1 MANLPGRIVVPSSAA
16 QIRDDF
22 LADVRLAAIAAGVT
36 NPPVQP
42 LTDWYVLGTGLA
54 NMNLVLYANISIA
67 ADQQSDLTATGE
79 QLDKIRASL
88 GLPVV
93 ESAPSSGNLTLTTTG
108 AAVNIPD
115 GTQFVLPNGLRGKS
129 DGAKLMP
136 ATVNPELRVVTIDKG
151 SKTRFPAGSK
161 VKLVSPPPGVYVDAK
176 VSAYV
181 PLSGGVDDE
190 NDARKRDRIL
200 NHRQNP
206 PAGGNWGQLREE
218 ALNALATLQTAF
230 VFPALGG
237 PASVKVV
244 LVKGFDRAALDWSRT
259 LTLTSTQLVRQA
271 IQSFDPSQDEV
282 VVQSVA
288 SQPVDAAVLVKIP
301 DASVSGGD
309 GSGWTDA
316 TPWPSITGF
325 VYARISVVTDSSH
338 ITSDAG
344 TAVSPI
350 AGQTHIAWWSS
361 VDQKFST
368 RLITA
373 VAGGAGAWV
382 LTLDSPITDSLGNN
396 PIVGEY
402 LSPAAT
408 NLTNYGEAWLNALEA
423 MGPGENT
430 AAAYLLPRA
439 LRHPYQSASWPSALN
454 ITQLMALRTAG
465 PEITD
470 AAWSYR
476 SVSAPTVPATIDL
489 APNVLTPRHFGVY
502 QL

>member
-1 MANLPGRIVVPSSAA
+1 MANVPGRIVVPTGAA

-22 LADVRLAAIAAGVT
+22 LADVRLAAIDAGVT
-36 NPPVQP
+36 NPPVTP
-42 LTDWYVLGTGLA
+42 GSDWFVLGTGLA
-54 NMNLVLYANISIA
+54 NINLVLYANISIN
-67 ADQQSDLTATGE
+67 ADQQNELTATGD
-79 QLDKIRASL
+79 QLDQIRAAL

-93 ESAPSSGNLTLTTTG
+93 SPSPSSGNLTLTTTG
-108 AAVNIPD
+108 VAVTIPD
-115 GTQFVLPNGLRGKS
+115 GTQFVLPNGLLGKS
-129 DGAKLMP
+129 DGPQLMP
-136 ATVNPELRVVTIDKG
+136 ARTDPDLRVVTIGVG
-151 SKTRFPAGSK
+151 SKTVFPAGTK

-176 VSAYV
+176 VSAAR
-181 PLSGGVDDE
+181 PLSGGQDKESDG
-190 NDARKRDRIL
+190 RKRGRIL

-206 PAGGNWGQLREE
+206 PAGGNWGMLVEN
-218 ALNALATLQTAF
+218 AMNALATLQQPF
-230 VFPALGG
+230 VFPSLGG
-237 PASVKVV
+237 PSSCKVV

-259 LTLTSTQLVRQA
+259 FSLTATQLVRQA
-271 IQSFDPSQDEV
+271 LQAADPSQDEV

-288 SQPVDAAVLVKIP
+288 SQPVDASVLINVP
-301 DASVSGGD
+301 AASVSGGD

-316 TPWPSITGF
+316 TPWPSVTGF

-338 ITSDAG
+338 ITTDAG
-344 TAVSPI
+344 TAVAPI

-373 VAGGAGAWV
+373 VGGGAGAWT

-408 NLTNYGEAWLNALEA
+408 NLTNYGNAWLDALEA

-430 AAAYLLPRA
+430 AASYLLPRA
-439 LRHPYQSASWPSALN
+439 LRHPFMTASWPSALN
-454 ITQLMALRTAG
+454 ITQLMALRAAG
-465 PEITD
+465 PEIAD

-476 SVSAPTVPATIDL
+476 SASAPTVPATVDL